1 MQYADVFGLFFHTW
15 GRPPCSESIMEQ
27 TTIAYLER
35 RYAIVRV
42 PAIHLE
48 LFSRSSSALPRRSK
62 ACFFPKLPPPFR
74 QIGSRHKAI
83 GHRAQLLQHKVV
95 WLVGDGGHFDTLT
108 G

>member
-1 MQYADVFGLFFHTW
+1 M
-15 GRPPCSESIMEQ
+15 
-27 TTIAYLER
+27 
-35 RYAIVRV
+35 IVRV

-62 ACFFPKLPPPFR
+62 ACFFSETAPAISPNWR
-74 QIGSRHKAI
+74 SRHKAI

-95 WLVGDGGHFDTLT
+95 WLIGDGGHFDTLT